1 MVDHEMVLLLK
12 QYKYEFVKTS
22 LGTMRVFVSRGRK
35 PDNIVLVH
43 GLIVSSSF
51 MRPTAKE
58 LAKKHKV
65 FVPDLLGHGKS
76 EVPEKFL
83 TIDDHA
89 SSLKEALDRMHV
101 TNPIVVGGSYGCQ
114 VAVELAH
121 RVDVRGLV
129 FVGPNPG
136 GDALSGIC
144 ELAMDGLR
152 EPPALVLRVLREFAH
167 LGVERCMALLEDMSK
182 YPFQEKLRAITAPTL
197 VITGEHDPFFSPD
210 FLDETAHSLKHSRS
224 ICMPDM
230 AHGLPFTEAEQI
242 SKFVESF
249 MDDNVMPER
258 ISSPPV
264 RECS

>member
-1 MVDHEMVLLLK
+1 MVLLLK
-12 QYKYEFVKTS
+12 KYKYEFVKTS
-22 LGTMRVFVSRGRK
+22 LGTMRIFVSRGRK

-58 LAKKHKV
+58 LARKHKV
-65 FVPDLLGHGKS
+65 VVPDLLGHGKS
-76 EVPEKFL
+76 EVPGKLL

-89 SSLKEALDRMHV
+89 ASLKEALDILKIEK
-101 TNPIVVGGSYGCQ
+101 PIVVGGSYGCQ

-136 GDALSGIC
+136 GDALTGIF
-144 ELAMDGLR
+144 ELAKDGLR
-152 EPPALVLRVLREFAH
+152 EPPALVMRVLREFSH
-167 LGVERCMALLEDMSK
+167 LGVERCMALLDDMSK
-182 YPFQEKLRAITAPTL
+182 YPFQEKLRALTAPTL
-197 VITGEHDPFFSPD
+197 VITGEHDPFFNPD
-210 FLDETAHSLKHSRS
+210 FLDETARSLKHSRG
-224 ICMPDM
+224 ICMPES

-249 MDDNVMPER
+249 VDENVKSQPM
-258 ISSPPV
+258 SSTPI